1 MKIFKREKQTDKI
14 GMKIINK
21 LYYKGF
27 SDEEVGEVLKSA
39 YSCFRAYRMLEKIEL
54 SPEDF
59 EEEGIKI
66 K

>member
-1 MKIFKREKQTDKI
+1 MKIFKRDKQTNKI
-14 GMKIINK
+14 GMKKINK

-27 SDEEVGEVLKSA
+27 SDEEVGEILKSA
-39 YSCFRAYRMLEKIEL
+39 YSCFRVYRILDKIEF

-59 EEEGIKI
+59 EEDIKI